1 MKYYQELFIII
12 SMFCGIIS
20 AFFSLVRQYQM
31 FQQNSYFPSRYFKW
45 LKSSYSVDAAASAVV
60 FCISSVLY
68 SCGYY
73 IFQAIVLALLLGWR
87 IANCISVYR
96 SSVKKIVFTSRIIRL
111 FISTLIIES
120 VPAVIYMSQFGRS
133 ITVGYENFCSIMLIV
148 SILISTLSPI
158 LVFLSWGLSYPLE
171 KIISNWFIY
180 DARQKL
186 ENSPELKVIG
196 ITGSYGKTTT
206 KFILTR
212 MLSEK
217 YNTVCT
223 PQSFNTTMGVV
234 RTIREK
240 LTPATEI
247 FVCEMGAKK
256 PNDIKEICDIVNPDF
271 GIITAVGEQHLETFI
286 TIDNVYKTKFELAD
300 AVIKNKGVCL
310 LNHDSEKIAE
320 KAQSGDNIVFYGAN
334 TNYRAENITYSK
346 KGSEFDL
353 ILGSKSIRV
362 STMLLGKHSVSD
374 IIAAAAMAD
383 MLGVDINDIAFAIS
397 SLKPT
402 EHRLELKQFSNGSLI
417 IDDAYNSNPEGCI
430 EAVAVLSCFKGMK
443 KTIITPGLIELGEK
457 EHTYNYNFGLACA
470 KVCDTIILVGSRYS
484 APIKEAVLSTEFD
497 TESLYCT
504 NSFAEALEIFGPT
517 ADENSVC
524 LLENDLPDNYLSESK
539 SKH

>member
-1 MKYYQELFIII
+1 MKNYQELFIII

-45 LKSSYSVDAAASAVV
+45 LKASYSVDAAASAVV

-73 IFQAIVLALLLGWR
+73 IFQTVILALLLGWR
-87 IANCISVYR
+87 IANCISVYKN
-96 SSVKKIVFTSRIIRL
+96 SVKKLVFTSRVIRL
-111 FISTLIIES
+111 FAASLIIEA
-120 VPAVIYMSQFGRS
+120 VPAIIYMSQFGRS
-133 ITVGYENFCSIMLIV
+133 ITLKYEYFCSLMLVV
-148 SILISTLSPI
+148 STLISCLSPI
-158 LVFLSWGLSYPLE
+158 LVFLSWGLTFPLE
-171 KIISNWFIY
+171 KIIANWFIY

-186 ENSPELKVIG
+186 ENMPELKVIG

-223 PQSFNTTMGVV
+223 PHSFNTTMGVV

-240 LTPATEI
+240 ITPASEI

-256 PNDIKEICDIVNPDF
+256 PNDIKEICNIVNPDF
-271 GIITAVGEQHLETFI
+271 GIITAVGEQHLETFK
-286 TIDNVYKTKFELAD
+286 TTDNVYKTKFELAD
-300 AVIKNKGVCL
+300 AVASNNGVCL
-310 LNHDSEKIAE
+310 VNRDSKIISEKTKE
-320 KAQSGDNIVFYGAN
+320 SENIIFFGAN
-334 TNYRAENITYSK
+334 SDYRAENITYSRR
-346 KGSEFDL
+346 GSQFDL
-353 ILGSKSIRV
+353 ILKEKSIRV

-374 IIAAAAMAD
+374 IVAAAAMAD
-383 MLGVDINDIAFAIS
+383 MLGVDINDIAYAIS
-397 SLKPT
+397 ALKPT
-402 EHRLELKQFSNGSLI
+402 EHRLELKQFRNGSLI

-457 EHTYNYNFGLACA
+457 EHTYNYNLGLACA
-470 KVCDTIILVGSRYS
+470 KVCDRIILVGDRYS
-484 APIKEAVLSTEFD
+484 APVKEAVLSSDFD
-497 TESLYCT
+497 PAKLFCT
-504 NSFAEALEIFGPT
+504 KSFSEALEIFGPD
-517 ADENSVC
+517 ADENSIC